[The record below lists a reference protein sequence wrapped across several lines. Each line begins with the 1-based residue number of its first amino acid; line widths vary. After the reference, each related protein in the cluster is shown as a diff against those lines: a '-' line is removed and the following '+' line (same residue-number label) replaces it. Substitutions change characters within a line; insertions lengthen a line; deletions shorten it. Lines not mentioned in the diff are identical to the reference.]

1 MTLFAPVRVIGDF
14 YLTKIGYFRLT
25 LFGHFHPTRT
35 VVRFYQNTMEGD
47 FVENRL
53 SIQMELGMQGVRVC
67 DEYSG
72 QFGLVLKE
80 TEIRELVECRQKALL
95 DTGRVEFGGGI
106 LPKLIR
112 AFCDSPYIDQE
123 TYAATL
129 TELQEAFYYF
139 KGEAQE
145 RFTDDELIE
154 FMAAVFNGR
163 AQGSSEYL
171 ICTSLEALCRY
182 ARGGFDEH
190 DADGI
195 GDLF

>member
-1 MTLFAPVRVIGDF
+1 M
-14 YLTKIGYFRLT
+14 
-25 LFGHFHPTRT
+25 
-35 VVRFYQNTMEGD
+35 
-47 FVENRL
+47 ENRL
-53 SIQMELGMQGVRVC
+53 SIQMELGMQEVRAC
-67 DEYSG
+67 NAYIG

-80 TEIRELVECRQKALL
+80 PEIRELVECRQKALV
-95 DTGRVEFGGGI
+95 DTGRVEIGGGI
-106 LPKLIR
+106 LPKLIH

-129 TELQEAFYYF
+129 AELQEAFYYF

-145 RFTDDELIE
+145 RFSDDELIE
-154 FMAAVFNGR
+154 FMEAVFNER
-163 AQGSSEYL
+163 AQGSAEYL
-171 ICTSLEALCRY
+171 IGTSLEALCRY